1 MNLSE
6 EELAEGILFTD
17 MYQLTMAQLYF
28 RMGLQDKTVQFDH
41 FFRDYPDYGTH
52 KAGYCI
58 NAGLDWLLDWM
69 ARAHF
74 GEQETSYL
82 KGLKTRDG
90 KQLFEDDFLLW
101 LKTTVIS
108 PRFPCGLSRKEE

>member
-58 NAGLDWLLDWM
+58 SAGLDWLLDWM

-82 KGLKTRDG
+82 KGLKRATGSSYLRMIFSCG
-90 KQLFEDDFLLW
+90 
-101 LKTTVIS
+101 LKTTGIS
-108 PRFPCGLSRKEE
+108 LRFPCGPSRKEE